1 MPNQCIHCSEIYP
14 DGARQTLEGCTKCG
28 SRFFFFM
35 SNEKYN
41 KILSARSS
49 REQVKLEENTP
60 ISQQGSQQNDAL
72 SILDEL
78 TSDDKKN
85 IEQDVREIMGVEDIE
100 APVILDL
107 ETVKVTSPGKY
118 LLDIPNLF
126 SKKRPLVYKLEDGKY
141 VIDLASSIKKK

>member
-1 MPNQCIHCSEIYP
+1 MPNQCIHCSEVYP
-14 DGARQTLEGCTKCG
+14 DGSRQTLEGCTKCG

-41 KILSARSS
+41 KILSARASN
-49 REQVKLEENTP
+49 EQPKLDQAPQKETQAET
-60 ISQQGSQQNDAL
+60 L

-78 TSDDKKN
+78 TSDDKKH
-85 IEQDVREIMGVEDIE
+85 IEQDVREIMGVEDVE

-107 ETVKVTSPGKY
+107 ETVKITSPGKY

-126 SKKRPLVYKLEDGKY
+126 SKERPLVYKLEDGKY
-141 VIDLASSIKKK
+141 VIDLASSIRKK

>member
-14 DGARQTLEGCTKCG
+14 DGARQTLDGCTKCG

-41 KILSARSS
+41 KILSS
-49 REQVKLEENTP
+49 RASKEQIKVEDVQEKNP
-60 ISQQGSQQNDAL
+60 QNETM

-78 TSDDKKN
+78 TSEDKKN
-85 IEQDVREIMGVEDIE
+85 IEQDVREIMGVEDID

-107 ETVKVTSPGKY
+107 ETVKITSPGKY

-141 VIDLASSIKKK
+141 VIDLASSIRKK

>member
-1 MPNQCIHCSEIYP
+1 MPNQCIHCSEVYP
-14 DGARQTLEGCTKCG
+14 DGAKQALEGCTKCG

-41 KILSARSS
+41 KILSARASK
-49 REQVKLEENTP
+49 EQIKPDEVQENN
-60 ISQQGSQQNDAL
+60 QQSETI

-78 TSDDKKN
+78 TSEDKKN
-85 IEQDVREIMGVEDIE
+85 IEQDVREIMGVEDID

-107 ETVKVTSPGKY
+107 ETVKITSPGKY

-141 VIDLASSIKKK
+141 VIDLASSIRKK